1 MRTLSMGKLLL
12 NAIGIAG
19 CLGLSAI
26 SAQAQA
32 PTPASGPGTMA
43 IGATLQPALQNAANA
58 VGALDIGRWKTSRA
72 WKGQLQ
78 QDVASIQQDVS
89 TVLPPLVQAAQNAP
103 GQLAPQLSLMHNVD
117 ALYDVLVRVS
127 TAADLTGGREDA
139 AALDNAVAEL
149 EAARKNAAAQ
159 VLTAATQRD
168 VLAQRVQQAEQA
180 NRVDGASSTKTIV
193 VDDTGRH
200 THHRRRVTHKKPPAE
215 TPGTSNPQ

>member
-1 MRTLSMGKLLL
+1 
-12 NAIGIAG
+12 
-19 CLGLSAI
+19 
-26 SAQAQA
+26 
-32 PTPASGPGTMA
+32 MA

-103 GQLAPQLSLMHNVD
+103 DQLAPQLRLMHNVD

-127 TAADLTGGREDA
+127 TAADLTGGHDDA
-139 AALDNAVAEL
+139 SALDNAVGEL
-149 EAARKNAAAQ
+149 EAARKTVAAQ
-159 VLTAATQRD
+159 VLTVAAQRD
-168 VLAQRVQQAEQA
+168 VLVQRVQQAEQA
-180 NRVDGASSTKTIV
+180 NGAGGASSTKTIV

-200 THHRRRVTHKKPPAE
+200 AHHRRRVIHKKPPAE
-215 TPGTSNPQ
+215 TPGAPAPQ